1 MSEPYTMI
9 RKDSSREVNEA
20 ITGALLVVDDRVQWD
35 SLPLSAKASE
45 KLLQTVNT
53 MAAYYETGGLPPK
66 LFFFRFAQVQAL
78 ALFARRSM
86 LITLIKP
93 GADIVEAEIAARK
106 VVAVAHLKGALKSDN
121 PVVAALMRP
130 KPEVSIA
137 LQPTTMNP
145 TWKDASQVLENMMS
159 KVLSQAQAA
168 RLLGI
173 AMQKRGISFTDPC
186 TGVIFTQV
194 PAELTIRIPS
204 KPIRVSLDK
213 EAADY
218 ASKLTA

>member
-35 SLPLSAKASE
+35 SLPLSAEASE

-93 GADIVEAEIAARK
+93 GDDIVETEIAARK
-106 VVAVAHLKGALKSDN
+106 VVSVAHLKGALKGDN

-130 KPEVSIA
+130 KPEVSP
-137 LQPTTMNP
+137 LQPSTMNP

-194 PAELTIRIPS
+194 AAELTIRIPS
-204 KPIRVSLDK
+204 KPIRVSLEK